1 MAETAIRHAAIDLQ
15 DRVAVVAGA
24 CGGIGQAVA
33 ERLAQS
39 GAKLALWDLNGAGL
53 DALCARLPG
62 SIGIAADLADE
73 ASVAAAM
80 ERTLAHFGRVEIL
93 VHSVG
98 VTGPCMPVHDYALGD
113 WRRTLDINLTS
124 AFLCSRV
131 AVKPMLEAGFGRIV
145 HLASIAGK
153 EGNADMSAYSVAKA
167 GVIALT
173 KSQGKE
179 LALTPIRVNC
189 IAPAVIETTL
199 TQQMTQQ
206 ALDTSLSKIPMRR
219 TGKPHEVAS
228 MVAWLASEE
237 CSFSTGACFDLSGGR
252 ATY

>member
-1 MAETAIRHAAIDLQ
+1 MAEMAIRQAAIDLR
-15 DRVAVVAGA
+15 DRVAIVAGA

-39 GAKLALWDLNGAGL
+39 GAKLALWDVNAAGL

-62 SIGIAADLADE
+62 ALGVAADLTDE
-73 ASVAAAM
+73 GGVASAM

-98 VTGPCMPVHDYALGD
+98 VTGPCVPVHEYALND

-124 AFLCSRV
+124 AFLCSR
-131 AVKPMLEAGFGRIV
+131 AVVRPMLEAGYGRIV

-167 GVIALT
+167 GAIALT
-173 KSQGKE
+173 KSMGKE

-189 IAPAVIETTL
+189 IAPAVIETAL
-199 TQQMTQQ
+199 TKQMTQQ

-219 TGKPHEVAS
+219 TGQPAEVAA